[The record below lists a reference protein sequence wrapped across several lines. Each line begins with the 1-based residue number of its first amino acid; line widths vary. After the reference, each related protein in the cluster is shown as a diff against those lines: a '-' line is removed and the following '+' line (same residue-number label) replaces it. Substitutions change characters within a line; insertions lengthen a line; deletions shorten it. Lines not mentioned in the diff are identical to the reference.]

1 MPLHE
6 ERSVRIDGCVVV
18 WDGIKSPEQTDQ
30 GGFKYTLKVVVNPNS
45 PDLAILDQLG
55 RQCLQESPFKGNLPA
70 GGHWIMKQAEA
81 HEFNGMFPGWW
92 VVNGITYQQ
101 PQVFDEQGNIL
112 QAMQYGPALFP
123 GQVVNILVSA
133 KDYNQ
138 KSKGIKAQLEGFQ
151 IVASA
156 NAQQIHVGGS
166 SVNAAGA
173 FGGGAQPAQNAN
185 AVGSGFQSP
194 QQQPQPG
201 YGAPAAQGANNNPPA
216 QGYGAPQGGAP
227 QHQPNPQGGAPGGY
241 GQPTQNQPAQNAAP
255 QGYGAPNG
263 PAGGAPAQGYGA
275 PSQAHNFLPG
285 QGQ

>member
-6 ERSVRIDGCVVV
+6 ERSVRIDGCYVVY
-18 WDGIKSPEQTDQ
+18 DGITRPEATDQ
-30 GGFKYTLKVVVNPNS
+30 GGHKYTLKVVVHPNS

-55 RQCLQESPFKGNLPA
+55 RECLQQSPFKGNLPA
-70 GGHWIMKQAEA
+70 GAHWTMKQAGQQ
-81 HEFNGMFPGWW
+81 EFNGMFPGWW

-112 QAMQYGPALFP
+112 QPMQYGPQIFT

-156 NAQQIHVGGS
+156 QAQQIHVGGA

-173 FGGGAQPAQNAN
+173 FGGGGQPAH
-185 AVGSGFQSP
+185 
-194 QQQPQPG
+194 G
-201 YGAPAAQGANNNPPA
+201 YGAPQGAQNSPPA

-227 QHQPNPQGGAPGGY
+227 QNPQAPQGGAPGGY
-241 GQPTQNQPAQNAAP
+241 GYQQPNNAPQAGAGNAASQPP
-255 QGYGAPNG
+255 QQNFNN
-263 PAGGAPAQGYGA
+263 PAGASAPGATSPSSQGGY
-275 PSQAHNFLPG
+275 PNQAHNFLPG
-285 QGQ
+285 Q